1 MPPTDWWT
9 GATTPSAPTA
19 WDSCPPACTGFQS
32 VWDPGRAYITD
43 SRSEAP
49 TAIHTAVMNMNPC
62 ITIPGD
68 AADSQ
73 PILRLGSSANHSFE
87 SCTVNETI
95 HGGLGIDSVCYSAIR
110 SDFHF

>member
-1 MPPTDWWT
+1 MDRRHDTV
-9 GATTPSAPTA
+9 GADCLGQLSPDLYRIS
-19 WDSCPPACTGFQS
+19 S
-32 VWDPGRAYITD
+32 VVSGWDPGRAYITD
-43 SRSEAP
+43 SGSEAP